1 MDLCAGQQER
11 PGQALAEGQKVTDTI
26 TVTVDDGN
34 GGTATQVITVTV
46 TGTND
51 APTISGT
58 ATGGIKEDGPDTT
71 VTGQLTQHDID
82 TNDTHTVRQR
92 RRQGRVRLVPDRPER
107 QVDLHAEQR

>member
-46 TGTND
+46 IGTND

-58 ATGGIKEDGPDTT
+58 ATGGIKEDGPT
-71 VTGQLTQHDID
+71 
-82 TNDTHTVRQR
+82 
-92 RRQGRVRLVPDRPER
+92 RP
-107 QVDLHAEQR
+107 